1 MVNRRAGGRIR
12 WWIVPITFLAGTV
25 AGVLVV
31 GLLSSGTPDFVR
43 ASREAAANAPTPSDP
58 AQFPVT
64 SEARVNAAC
73 LRVIN
78 AAQDISTILSG
89 VDEATNDVDLQRLD
103 DIVRQLQP
111 IENRLRADLTECQVD
126 AIQSGGTP
134 PTPEPS
140 PVPTPEPTP
149 DPSASPTAGPGTPPV
164 PTDQPT

>member
-1 MVNRRAGGRIR
+1 MANQRAGGRTR
-12 WWIVPITFLAGTV
+12 WWIVPITFLGGIV

-31 GLLSSGTPDFVR
+31 GLLTSGTPDFVR
-43 ASREAAANAPTPSDP
+43 ASREAAANAPTPSGP

-89 VDEATNDVDLQRLD
+89 VDEAANDVDLQRLD

-111 IENRLRADLTECQVD
+111 IENRLRDDLTECQVE
-126 AIQSGGTP
+126 AVQSGGTP
-134 PTPEPS
+134 PTPEP
-140 PVPTPEPTP
+140 TPEPTAGP
-149 DPSASPTAGPGTPPV
+149 TPEPSASPTAGPSTPPV